1 MIEEHVMVYSIIR
14 KKARSKKQWAF
25 YTVLNTKNQLDE
37 MIQPIALHGGRGF
50 NGDSKVQSRE
60 QHERMG

>member
-1 MIEEHVMVYSIIR
+1 MLEEHVMVYSIIR

-25 YTVLNTKNQLDE
+25 YTVHNTKNQLDE

>member
-37 MIQPIALHGGRGF
+37 MIQPIALHGERGL
-50 NGDSKVQSRE
+50 NGDSKVQ
-60 QHERMG
+60 Q